1 MATPQPAMWQVLLD
15 RLPRDGRWRPLD
27 RLYRLVQD
35 GIDLDA
41 EDMEA
46 ARRGASPPRW
56 KRNVRNV
63 LQYRRQTGEVEW
75 DGDASYRFPST
86 PKSWRVFSEG
96 DLSPDMGPHGGE
108 ATPDELGDG
117 AP

>member
-1 MATPQPAMWQVLLD
+1 MEATRPP
-15 RLPRDGRWRPLD
+15 LPTGAGR
-27 RLYRLVQD
+27 
-35 GIDLDA
+35 DLDA